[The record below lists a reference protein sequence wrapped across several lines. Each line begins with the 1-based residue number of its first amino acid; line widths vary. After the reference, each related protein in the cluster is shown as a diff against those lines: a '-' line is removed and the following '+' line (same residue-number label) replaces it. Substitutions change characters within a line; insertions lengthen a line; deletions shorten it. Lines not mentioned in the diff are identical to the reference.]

1 LPTMGEEGESLMEDL
16 YRTGDE
22 IFNRWEAGE
31 FTAQEAAAAIF
42 KMLSEA
48 NLPPIHAWSDPAACH
63 LDFLPEKLV
72 QMVGWGMTAAP
83 PSIARMFD
91 FDPSVLAKLPP
102 QPQPELEPAMAMA

>member
-1 LPTMGEEGESLMEDL
+1 VC
-16 YRTGDE
+16 
-22 IFNRWEAGE
+22 
-31 FTAQEAAAAIF
+31 F
-42 KMLSEA
+42 KPGCRHPL
-48 NLPPIHAWSDPAACH
+48 PAACH

-102 QPQPELEPAMAMA
+102 QPVVEMEPEMVAVVA